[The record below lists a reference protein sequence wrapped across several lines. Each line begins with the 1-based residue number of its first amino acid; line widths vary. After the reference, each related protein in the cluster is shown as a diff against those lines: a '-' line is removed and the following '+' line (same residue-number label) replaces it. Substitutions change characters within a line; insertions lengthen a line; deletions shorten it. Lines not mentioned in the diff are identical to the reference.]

1 MNTHIFFILNV
12 YFLLLTLSVRKIHP
26 FNSHTKKKKQ
36 GINIELCVV
45 AKTRFIWRDCVLS
58 FISNT
63 NLHELY
69 PRYTRSL
76 IIRCLQTYDLVVFY
90 LFEFHAL

>member
-1 MNTHIFFILNV
+1 MLNKRRKINARNKMNTHIFFILNV

-45 AKTRFIWRDCVLS
+45 AKTRF
-58 FISNT
+58 N
-63 NLHELY
+63 
-69 PRYTRSL
+69 
-76 IIRCLQTYDLVVFY
+76 
-90 LFEFHAL
+90 